1 MPKLKSKIYS
11 SLGISLWALAAIL
24 AFLPSWPYIYY
35 RLSPNTS
42 QALASTIALTTT
54 STTPS
59 ITPTPSLRVS
69 PSGEPKQS
77 PPTEISLPTLDL
89 SLPTKNG
96 LIIDSIGVKS
106 ELQEGED
113 WENLLKKGVWRVP
126 NFATPSEN
134 CNLRSENCRP
144 IILAAHRWGYLE
156 WSNSFRKLN
165 SFYNLPKLKEGD
177 KIEIIWEQRKYEYKV
192 TSTSTGTEIAD
203 YSHDLILYTCQLW
216 NSPLRFFVY
225 AERTN

>member
-42 QALASTIALTTT
+42 QALASTIA
-54 STTPS
+54 STASNVTPS
-59 ITPTPSLRVS
+59 LTPTPT
-69 PSGEPKQS
+69 PTP
-77 PPTEISLPTLDL
+77 PPTDIRDLKSEISLPPLDL

-96 LIIDSIGVKS
+96 LIIDTIGVKS

-225 AERTN
+225 ADHSKN

>member
-59 ITPTPSLRVS
+59 ITPTPT
-69 PSGEPKQS
+69 P
-77 PPTEISLPTLDL
+77 PPTDIRDLKSEISLPPLDL

-156 WSNSFRKLN
+156 WSNSFRKIN

-192 TSTSTGTEIAD
+192 TSTSTGTEIND

-225 AERTN
+225 AKHSK